1 MKAIVTTSHS
11 VLVFDTSSG
20 SAFAIDRGRGLY
32 YGITRTPDGVCV
44 AARRRLVS
52 SALPIS
58 EERGCLVFFPKGQKQ
73 YTVEAPFALR
83 DLHGIAYIDNS
94 LWAACSFDNQIA
106 IMKDGAW
113 SRWHPAGVS
122 HSDGPADI
130 NHFNTILSE
139 NGNIY
144 VLAHNVGES
153 EVLEFESATLIL
165 RKKYKLGH
173 CAHNIWFEDG
183 ELLVCSSDE
192 GRIVGL
198 HGFSVH
204 TGGFP
209 RGYACD
215 GTCRLVGITTH
226 CMRSERDA
234 STGALLVLDMAY
246 RETARFELPDQGM
259 ILDILPITEE
269 EFAYLETGHKL
280 AAAAVAGVPCPRDGE
295 SPAGNEL
302 RE

>member
-20 SAFAIDRGRGLY
+20 SAFAIDGGRGLY
-32 YGITRTPDGVCV
+32 YGITRTPDGICV

-52 SALPIS
+52 SAVPAS
-58 EERGCLVFFPKGQKQ
+58 EERGCLIFFPKGQNN

-94 LWAACSFDNQIA
+94 LWATCSFDNQIA
-106 IMKDGAW
+106 IMKNGRW
-113 SRWHPAGVS
+113 SRWHPAGAPRLN
-122 HSDGPADI
+122 GPADV

-139 NGNIY
+139 NGHIY
-144 VLAHNVGES
+144 ILAHNIGES
-153 EVLEFESATLIL
+153 EVLEFEPETLVL
-165 RKKYKLGH
+165 RKRYKLGH
-173 CAHNIWFEDG
+173 CAHNIWFEGG
-183 ELLVCSSDE
+183 ELRVCSSNE
-192 GRIVGL
+192 GRIIGL
-198 HGFSVH
+198 HGFSID

-209 RGYACD
+209 RGYAYD
-215 GTCRLVGITTH
+215 ATCRLVGITTH
-226 CMRSERDA
+226 CTRSERDA

-259 ILDILPITEE
+259 VLDILPITEE

-280 AAAAVAGVPCPRDGE
+280 GAAAVTGVRC
-295 SPAGNEL
+295 AA
-302 RE
+302 